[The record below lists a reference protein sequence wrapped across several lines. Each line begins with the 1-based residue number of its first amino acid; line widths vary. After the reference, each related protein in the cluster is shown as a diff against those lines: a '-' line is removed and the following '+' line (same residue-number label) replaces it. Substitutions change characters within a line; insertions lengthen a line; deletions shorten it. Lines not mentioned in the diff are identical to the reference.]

1 MKAYEAFHSVTTA
14 TLKSTVGLA
23 LAHFKGNCKF
33 ILCSFRQLI
42 FKLITSTAEQYEES
56 YTVYESALN
65 WLAANDQEKAFI
77 LIAMAAMV
85 YKFQGEADAKTLLFQ
100 W

>member
-1 MKAYEAFHSVTTA
+1 MPMTWCGHSSVY
-14 TLKSTVGLA
+14 SVYP
-23 LAHFKGNCKF
+23 
-33 ILCSFRQLI
+33 
-42 FKLITSTAEQYEES
+42 TAEQYEES
-56 YTVYESALN
+56 YAVYESALN
-65 WLAANDQEKAFI
+65 WLASNDREKAYI